1 MQLQQDIEDKMK
13 LFTELVEDVQLISEA
28 KESGGK
34 DYYIEGVFLQGN
46 IKNRNGRWY
55 PVEVLETEVK
65 RYVKEVVDK
74 NRAFG
79 ELGHPSGPSIN
90 LDRVSHII
98 TELKRDGSNFIGKA
112 RISKTP
118 MGEIARGIM
127 ESGGQLGVSSRA
139 MGSLKEERGVMVVQN
154 DLRLSTAA
162 DIVADPSAPDA
173 FVNGIMEG
181 VEWLY
186 DPAKGTWLEQK
197 LLDTKKAIHNMSKSK
212 LEEQK
217 MAILEDYI
225 ASLAVKN

>member
-1 MQLQQDIEDKMK
+1 MK
-13 LFTELVEDVQLISEA
+13 LITELVEDVQLISEA

-34 DYYIEGVFLQGN
+34 EYYIEGIFLQAD
-46 IKNRNGRWY
+46 IKNRNGRMY
-55 PVEVLETEVK
+55 PVQVLEKEVN
-65 RYVKEVVDK
+65 RYVSEVVK
-74 NRAFG
+74 NNRAFG

-98 TELKRDGSNFIGKA
+98 TELKRDGKNFRGKA
-112 RISKTP
+112 KLTETP
-118 MGEIARGIM
+118 MGKIARGIM

-181 VEWLY
+181 VDWVWNNGVIESQVIEKMETEIKTAPIKHLY
-186 DPAKGTWLEQK
+186 ETQVREYKNFLS
-197 LLDTKKAIHNMSKSK
+197 LLKS
-212 LEEQK
+212 
-217 MAILEDYI
+217 
-225 ASLAVKN
+225 NN

>member
-1 MQLQQDIEDKMK
+1 MK
-13 LFTELVEDVQLISEA
+13 LITELVEDVQLISES

-98 TELKRDGSNFIGKA
+98 TELKRDGSDFIGKA

-139 MGSLKEERGVMVVQN
+139 MGSLKEEKGMMIVQN

-181 VEWLY
+181 VDWVW
-186 DPAKGTWLEQK
+186 DPVRDTWLEQK
-197 LLDTKKAIHNMSKSK
+197 LHDTKKKIHSLSMSQI
-212 LEEQK
+212 EEQR
-217 MAILEDYI
+217 MSILEDYI
-225 ASLAVKN
+225 ASLALKR

>member
-1 MQLQQDIEDKMK
+1 MK
-13 LFTELVEDVQLISEA
+13 LITELVEDVQLISEA

-34 DYYIEGVFLQGN
+34 EYYIEGIFLQADL
-46 IKNRNGRWY
+46 KNRNGRMY
-55 PVEVLETEVK
+55 PVSVLENEVN
-65 RYVKEVVDK
+65 RYNKEVIAK

-98 TELKRDGSNFIGKA
+98 TELYRDGKNFMGKA

-139 MGSLKEERGVMVVQN
+139 MGSLKEERGVMVVQS

-173 FVNGIMEG
+173 FVKGIMEG
-181 VEWLY
+181 VEWVY
-186 DPAKGTWLEQK
+186 DPVKDTWLEEK
-197 LLDTKKAIHNMSKSK
+197 LDRTKKALHRMSKTQFDESK
-212 LEEQK
+212 I
-217 MAILEDYI
+217 AIFENYI
-225 ASLAVKN
+225 QSLLLKK